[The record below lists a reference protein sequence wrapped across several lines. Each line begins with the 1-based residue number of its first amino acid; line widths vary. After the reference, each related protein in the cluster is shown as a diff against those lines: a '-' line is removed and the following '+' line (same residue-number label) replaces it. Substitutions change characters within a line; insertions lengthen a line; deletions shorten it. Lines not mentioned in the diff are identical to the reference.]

1 MEKLNRSQQTK
12 QKILLAAFALLKEN
26 GVKSLSAAN
35 IAKNAGI
42 SKSSFF
48 HHFNQIEDFYLYI
61 LDSIIESFNQQA
73 EQHRFDNLEQF
84 IRFSTRFV
92 FDFIDQSPEVFT
104 AVHSFLDQFR
114 NNPKTLKH
122 FTNMV
127 EQNIAKWSHDLAHF
141 FPQDFDRQQIERLS
155 YLLDIFV
162 IGLSNH
168 YIIMNNRSRYEQV
181 SEDFIAM
188 MLSYLEHQNENKK
201 TL

>member
-1 MEKLNRSQQTK
+1 MNRSQQTK

-61 LDSIIESFNQQA
+61 LDSIIAYFNQQA
-73 EQHRFDNLEQF
+73 EQHQFDNLEQF

-114 NNPKTLKH
+114 NSPETMKH
-122 FTNMV
+122 FVHMV
-127 EQNIAKWSHDLAHF
+127 EQNIAKWSGDLAHF
-141 FPQDFDRQQIERLS
+141 FPKDFDKQRIERLS

-188 MLSYLEHQNENKK
+188 MLSYLEQQNEHKK
-201 TL
+201 PL